1 MKDTIIVAGT
11 VATTAATSIPWA
23 LGFTNAGVAAGSI
36 AAGIQ
41 SGIGS
46 VAAGSWF
53 AGMQSVAATSVV
65 GGPIPAVI
73 AAIGGAAYVGVKYY
87 YKK

>member
-1 MKDTIIVAGT
+1 MRDTIIAAGT

-23 LGFTNAGVAAGSI
+23 LGFTKAGVAAGSI

-41 SGIGS
+41 SSIGS

-65 GGPIPAVI
+65 GGPMPAVV
-73 AAIGGAAYVGVKYY
+73 AAVGGAAYVTVKYLS
-87 YKK
+87 K